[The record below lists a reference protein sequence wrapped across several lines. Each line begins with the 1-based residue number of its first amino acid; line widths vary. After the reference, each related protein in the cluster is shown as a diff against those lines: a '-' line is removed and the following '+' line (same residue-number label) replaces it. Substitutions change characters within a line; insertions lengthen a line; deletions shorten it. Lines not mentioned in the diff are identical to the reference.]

1 MHNYLKFL
9 FIWLNKVYIPDAY
22 LELCRLSKME
32 LFVNIVNGY
41 CFLEKY
47 YLRCLTGFEFFS
59 VVATREIH
67 VAKNK

>member
-1 MHNYLKFL
+1 M
-9 FIWLNKVYIPDAY
+9 YIPDAY

-41 CFLEKY
+41 CFLKKY

-67 VAKNK
+67 VAKNR